1 MSDKTLGKARGL
13 NSIADPSAFRGTAGR
28 RRKEPAQE
36 EETAP
41 ASTPAPVKRSEQ
53 KTAANQPVEERAA
66 AVASPAT
73 KDSVSSTRPDKR
85 RKRREL
91 SVPHDIA
98 AALENTAINP
108 ADIVMSAYRRH
119 GDAIYAGAGGRP
131 VSRGRSRLRL
141 SLTDGDFD
149 KVIRLGEVRGWN
161 RSETVAVL
169 VAFELM
175 PETMELGPQT

>member
-28 RRKEPAQE
+28 RRREPTPTDPSTAPVEPEEPAPE
-36 EETAP
+36 
-41 ASTPAPVKRSEQ
+41 
-53 KTAANQPVEERAA
+53 AANPVE
-66 AVASPAT
+66 SPKPSRPKPTTRVDQT
-73 KDSVSSTRPDKR
+73 KDTR

-91 SVPHDIA
+91 SVPHDISE
-98 AALENTAINP
+98 ALENTAINP

-131 VSRGRSRLRL
+131 VSKGRSRLRL
-141 SLTDGDFD
+141 SLTDADFD
-149 KVIRLGEVRGWN
+149 KVIRLGEGRGWN

-175 PETMELGPQT
+175 PDTMELGPQK